1 MTATLGLIVFLTAH
15 LLYIWLFWQTIP
27 TASFGWGQGMMVAY
41 AIIYG
46 AYLWP
51 RVGEYR
57 MPVLAYIF
65 VITLMVG
72 AAFMLP
78 SGYMLV
84 VLGSLSFA
92 ISDSV
97 LALEM
102 FVITNPAIKIALSKI
117 VWVSYIV
124 AQALLVLGLM

>member
-65 VITLMVG
+65 VITLMIG

-78 SGYMLV
+78 LRDYL
-84 VLGSLSFA
+84 
-92 ISDSV
+92 
-97 LALEM
+97 
-102 FVITNPAIKIALSKI
+102 IAFRCRHMKKLDT
-117 VWVSYIV
+117 WVETRKSEFSQSI
-124 AQALLVLGLM
+124 M